1 MSKTKI
7 VEVPQTEPS
16 KKMTIGQE
24 VMRSAFGNEKTR
36 KLKEEFAA
44 LFDKITQEAM
54 DADNRANKGPMID
67 DHHAIQAHMVVV
79 AAAQETMRCMSE
91 ACKYL
96 ELACM
101 YAVKGITA

>member
-1 MSKTKI
+1 
-7 VEVPQTEPS
+7 
-16 KKMTIGQE
+16 
-24 VMRSAFGNEKTR
+24 MRSAFGNEKSR
-36 KLKEEFAA
+36 ALKEKFAA
-44 LFDKITQEAM
+44 LFDEITQEAM
-54 DADNRANKGPMID
+54 DADSRANRGPMIHGKEGVD
-67 DHHAIQAHMVVV
+67 AHMVVV